1 MKFLL
6 DIIQN
11 RISKS
16 KHTTKRLLTGF
27 GKEYNLNS
35 LKQKYTAY
43 VIDADTSARR
53 GISRLLFTAGYK
65 IKAHSSLKEFVKILS
80 PYITGFI
87 IIDVANSCV
96 TMVELLSALKE
107 HSLSMPIIVVSDEA
121 DASARNKARELK
133 AVGFFRKPVDGKALL
148 DTIKWVTKENMQ
160 GQS

>member
-1 MKFLL
+1 
-6 DIIQN
+6 
-11 RISKS
+11 
-16 KHTTKRLLTGF
+16 
-27 GKEYNLNS
+27 

-65 IKAHSSLKEFVKILS
+65 IKAHSSLKEFVEILGPDIS
-80 PYITGFI
+80 GFI
-87 IIDVANSCV
+87 ILDAGASRM
-96 TMVELLSALKE
+96 TRAGLLSALRE

-160 GQS
+160 DLS